1 MWFLLVPEWAHTN
14 CFVGV
19 ASLALW
25 LGVQFAVGRLFFQ
38 PAVNEHKKL
47 PSELNLEL

>member
-25 LGVQFAVGRLFFQ
+25 LGVQFAVGKLFFQ
-38 PAVNEHKKL
+38 PAVNG